1 MKKNQIA
8 LLTVALGFWLI
19 AVPLTFGYKGHA
31 IARSDMI
38 SGFLSLILG
47 LLCLAP
53 RRVWSGW
60 VLGLVGIWLQL
71 APLVFWAPTAAMYI
85 NDTLIGALAIA
96 FSFLLTKKSESES
109 VPFIPSGW
117 SYNPSAWLHRIPTVG
132 LATLC
137 WFFSRYMA
145 AYQLGYIDAIW
156 DPFFKEGTLRVITSK
171 ISKDF
176 PVSDAGMGA
185 VCYTLE
191 MLLGWQ
197 GGTRRWACMPWLVI
211 AFAFLVVP
219 VGMVSV
225 ILIILQPVVVG
236 AWCSWCLA
244 TAASMLVM
252 IVLTGGELA
261 AALQCVS
268 SSKARG
274 ESAWKVFWKGT
285 RIPNR
290 GPSLKPLH
298 RNKNAMAWGVGAP
311 WNLVLSLALGIWL
324 MLSHSI
330 LGIED
335 GLSIANYIMGPLIVV
350 FSFIAF
356 SEVFRTIRF
365 INILFGLVLLLAPWA
380 TKNASGVGL
389 TNSLIVGVLTIF
401 LGFRKGDIAERY
413 GKWEKFIV

>member
-8 LLTVALGFWLI
+8 LLTVALGLWLI
-19 AVPLTFGYKGHA
+19 AVPLTFGYKGHP
-31 IARSDMI
+31 IAYSDMM
-38 SGFLSLILG
+38 SGFLSIFFG

-53 RRVWSGW
+53 NRVWSGW
-60 VLGLVGIWLQL
+60 ALGLVGVWLQL
-71 APLVFWAPTAAMYI
+71 APLVFWAPAPVMYV
-85 NDTLIGALAIA
+85 NNTLVGALAIA
-96 FSFLLTKKSESES
+96 FSFLLAKKSEPER
-109 VPFIPSGW
+109 VPFVPTGW

-145 AYQLGYIDAIW
+145 AYQLGYIDTIW
-156 DPFFKEGTLRVITSK
+156 DPFFTEGTQRVITSQ

-176 PVSDAGMGA
+176 PVSDAGLGA

-197 GGTRRWACMPWLVI
+197 GGIRRWACMPWLAI

-219 VGMVSV
+219 VGMASIV
-225 ILIILQPVVVG
+225 LIILQPVVVG

-244 TAASMLVM
+244 TATCMLLM

-261 AALQCVS
+261 AALQCVRT
-268 SSKARG
+268 SKARG
-274 ESAWKVFWKGT
+274 ESAWKVFWAGT
-285 RIPNR
+285 RTPNT

-298 RNKNAMAWGVGAP
+298 RNKGEVAWGVGIP
-311 WNLVLSLALGIWL
+311 WNLAISLVLGIWL
-324 MLSHSI
+324 MLSHAI

-335 GLSIANYIMGPLIVV
+335 GLSTANYVLGPLVAAV
-350 FSFIAF
+350 SFIAF
-356 SEVFRTIRF
+356 SEVFRAFRF
-365 INILFGLVLLLAPWA
+365 INILFGSILVVAPWVA
-380 TKNASGVGL
+380 TNVSAIGVA
-389 TNSLIVGVLTIF
+389 NSLIVGVFVIL
-401 LGFRKGDIAERY
+401 LGFRKGNIAERY